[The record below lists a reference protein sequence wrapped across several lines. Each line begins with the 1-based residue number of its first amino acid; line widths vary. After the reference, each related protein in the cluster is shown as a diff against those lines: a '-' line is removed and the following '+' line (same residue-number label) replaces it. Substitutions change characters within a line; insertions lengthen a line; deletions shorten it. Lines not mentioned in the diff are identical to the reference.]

1 MDNKKIETVVKD
13 RPYAL
18 SVLQTQILYDMAGM
32 IESLLEK
39 VSKIESLIVKP
50 EGKIYTVDV
59 TVDRLTV
66 INFVEDYPRTMLYSI
81 TLFNDG
87 PDDVNV
93 SVNSYENR
101 LLLKAGESVDLNFSS
116 PVIRTL
122 LLEVEIGRKAK
133 VRGVGI
139 Y

>member
-1 MDNKKIETVVKD
+1 MDNKKIETVVRD

-39 VSKIESLIVKP
+39 ISKIESLIVKP

-101 LLLKAGESVDLNFSS
+101 LLLKSGESVDLNFSS

-122 LLEVEIGRKAK
+122 LLEVEIGRKARI
-133 VRGVGI
+133 RGVGI

>member
-1 MDNKKIETVVKD
+1 MDSKEIETVVKD

-32 IESLLEK
+32 IENLLEK
-39 VSKIESLIVKP
+39 ISKIESRMVKP
-50 EGKIYTVDV
+50 EGKIYTVSV

-87 PDDVNV
+87 PDDVSV

-101 LLLKAGESVDLNFSS
+101 LLLKAGESVDLNFGS
-116 PVIRTL
+116 PVIETL
-122 LLEVEIGRKAK
+122 LLDVELGKKAS

>member
-1 MDNKKIETVVKD
+1 MNSKEIETVVKD

-32 IESLLEK
+32 IENLLEK
-39 VSKIESLIVKP
+39 ISKIESLITKP
-50 EGKIYTVDV
+50 EGKIYTVNV
-59 TVDRLTV
+59 VVDKLTV
-66 INFVEDYPRTMLYSI
+66 INFVEDSPRAMLYSI

-87 PDDVNV
+87 PDDVSV

-122 LLEVEIGRKAK
+122 LLDVELGKK
-133 VRGVGI
+133 SSVRGVGI

>member
-39 VSKIESLIVKP
+39 IGRIESLIVKP
-50 EGKIYTVDV
+50 EGKIYTVDIE
-59 TVDRLTV
+59 VDKLTV
-66 INFVEDYPRTMLYSI
+66 INFAEDYPRTMLYSI

-87 PDDVNV
+87 PDDVSV

-101 LLLKAGESVDLNFSS
+101 LILKAGESVDLNFGS
-116 PVIRTL
+116 PVIKTL
-122 LLEVEIGRKAK
+122 LLDVELGRKAK
-133 VRGVGI
+133 VRGVGV